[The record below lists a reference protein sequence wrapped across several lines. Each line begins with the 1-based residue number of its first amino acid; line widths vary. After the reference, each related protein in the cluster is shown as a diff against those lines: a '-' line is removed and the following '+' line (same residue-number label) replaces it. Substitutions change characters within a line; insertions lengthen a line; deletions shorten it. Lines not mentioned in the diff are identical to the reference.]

1 MRIILGFKFQIN
13 CVRYSNRIIT
23 QVFLCVEERRLFIMN
38 IHVIGL
44 DLMRCSMLMVNA
56 FGVGVNLQLNLT

>member
-13 CVRYSNRIIT
+13 
-23 QVFLCVEERRLFIMN
+23 QFFFCVEERRLFIMN

-44 DLMRCSMLMVNA
+44 DLMRCSLLMVNA
-56 FGVGVNLQLNLT
+56 FGVGVNLRLNLT